1 MHTCGPGL
9 SDAFGLAEKFVDNAS
24 RRHLKFPPSRKA
36 ARTSCLTAVE
46 PVSPKPKQTPQP
58 VTVEAIKETHRAR
71 RQEIRARLAEFDAVR
86 REGSDAR
93 LWEELVFCIFTAG
106 ASARMGLRSVEAV
119 RDLLGEGTHEELAA
133 ALAGRHRYPR
143 ARSGYIVS
151 TREHLRRDCGLRL
164 RERLESF
171 GDAIE
176 RRDWLARERGIKGLG
191 YKESS
196 HFLRNV
202 GYRGYAIL
210 DKHIL
215 RCLAEIGVIDSAGP
229 PATRARYLATED
241 RLRRFARDTRIDFDE
256 LDLVLWSMKTG
267 EILK

>member
-1 MHTCGPGL
+1 
-9 SDAFGLAEKFVDNAS
+9 V
-24 RRHLKFPPSRKA
+24 RRDK
-36 ARTSCLTAVE
+36 E
-46 PVSPKPKQTPQP
+46 P
-58 VTVEAIKETHRAR
+58 VTVEKIRAAHRAR
-71 RQEIRARLAEFDAVR
+71 RDEIRARLAEFDEVWRAA
-86 REGSDAR
+86 SDER

-119 RDLLGEGTHEELAA
+119 RGLLARGTHEELAG
-133 ALAGRHRYPR
+133 ALQSKHRYPR
-143 ARSGYIVS
+143 ARSGYIVV
-151 TREHLRRDCGLRL
+151 TREYLEGDCRMRL
-164 RERLESF
+164 RERLEGFS
-171 GDAIE
+171 DPMA

-202 GYRGYAIL
+202 GLRGYAIL

-215 RCLAEIGVIDSAGP
+215 RSLAEMGVIESPQP
-229 PATRARYLATED
+229 PSTRARYLATEE
-241 RLRRFARDTRIDFDE
+241 RLRRFARDVAIDFDE

>member
-1 MHTCGPGL
+1 L
-9 SDAFGLAEKFVDNAS
+9 KFVETV
-24 RRHLKFPPSRKA
+24 RRER
-36 ARTSCLTAVE
+36 E
-46 PVSPKPKQTPQP
+46 P
-58 VTVEAIKETHRAR
+58 VTVEKIRAAHRAR
-71 RQEIRARLAEFDAVR
+71 RREIRSRLAEFAEVR
-86 REGSDAR
+86 RAATDER

-106 ASARMGLRSVEAV
+106 ASARMGLGSVEAV
-119 RDLLGEGTHEELAA
+119 RRLLARGTQAELAA
-133 ALAGRHRYPR
+133 ALQSKHRYPNS
-143 ARSGYIVS
+143 RSGYIVV
-151 TREHLRRDCGLRL
+151 TREFLEGDCGLRL

-171 GDAIE
+171 EDPIE
-176 RRDWLARERGIKGLG
+176 RRDWLAREKGIKGLG

-215 RCLAEIGVIDSAGP
+215 RCLAEVGVIASPQP
-229 PATRARYLATED
+229 PATRARYLATEE
-241 RLRRFARDTRIDFDE
+241 RLRGFAEDVGVDFDE